1 MEKKYAS
8 VLPTLVSAD
17 FRQFDVPT
25 LGADPISRADR
36 DSRCT
41 SNLLEFGFRFLEEY
55 HSWLP
60 FLSFA
65 NRMAAFIAC
74 RCMGKNRSKSIDLTT
89 HLPSRLSTMN
99 WMSALI

>member
-1 MEKKYAS
+1 
-8 VLPTLVSAD
+8 VSAD
-17 FRQFDVPT
+17 FRQLDIPT

-60 FLSFA
+60 FLSAVIRKPDGGIHRFPLY
-65 NRMAAFIAC
+65 
-74 RCMGKNRSKSIDLTT
+74 GKESCSD
-89 HLPSRLSTMN
+89 
-99 WMSALI
+99 